1 MPLGAFTTLAAA
13 FVLPAFRGGDAERDD
28 TSAALCGSDFGIA
41 AEVADQLY
49 AVNSYRELQSET
61 AAGFD
66 IRRPPEHTR
75 RCAQ

>member
-1 MPLGAFTTLAAA
+1 MFATLATAVI
-13 FVLPAFRGGDAERDD
+13 FPTLCGGDAERNHL
-28 TSAALCGSDFGIA
+28 SAVLHGADFGIA
-41 AEVADQLY
+41 TQVADQLH

-61 AAGFD
+61 AAGLD